1 MRRGRAR
8 IRSVVNVRICVPQG
22 NEVRDMSKLMIA
34 FLLAALVVSLVGC
47 QTPVRD
53 EEQQVRQYS
62 KMSELNRR
70 MLAED
75 IDHIL
80 LLERPSRLS
89 QWHVRTQ

>member
-1 MRRGRAR
+1 
-8 IRSVVNVRICVPQG
+8 
-22 NEVRDMSKLMIA
+22 MSKLIVPV
-34 FLLAALVVSLVGC
+34 LLVLLVVSLVGC
-47 QTPVRD
+47 QTPIHD

-80 LLERPSRLS
+80 RLERPSRLS

>member
-1 MRRGRAR
+1 MR
-8 IRSVVNVRICVPQG
+8 CH
-22 NEVRDMSKLMIA
+22 MSRVIIPV
-34 FLLAALVVSLVGC
+34 LLVLLVVSLVGC

-75 IDHIL
+75 IDHLL
-80 LLERPSRLS
+80 LLERPTRLS